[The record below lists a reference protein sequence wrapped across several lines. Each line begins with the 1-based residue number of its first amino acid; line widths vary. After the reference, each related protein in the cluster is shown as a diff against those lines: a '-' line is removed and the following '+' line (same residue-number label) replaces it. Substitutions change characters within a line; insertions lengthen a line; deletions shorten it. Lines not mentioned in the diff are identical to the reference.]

1 LKPKKKRD
9 YPLAKVYGLMETGPT
24 VMISTRYRDQV
35 DIMTQSWHT
44 MLEFEPPLI
53 GCVVSN
59 RNFSFSLLK
68 ASKEC
73 VINIP
78 TVEIADAVVGCGN
91 TSGSDVDK
99 FKEFGLTA
107 VPGKLVGAPLIGEC
121 YANLECKVVDTRMV
135 TQYGFFVLEVVK
147 AWIDPKIKDA
157 RTIHHQGYGTFM
169 VAGERVHLSSK
180 MR

>member
-1 LKPKKKRD
+1 LKPTKKRD

-24 VMISTRYRDQV
+24 VMITTRHRDQV

-73 VINIP
+73 VVNIP
-78 TVEIADAVVGCGN
+78 AVDMADAVVGCGN
-91 TSGSDVDK
+91 TSGRDIDK
-99 FKEFGLTA
+99 FEKFGLNA
-107 VPGKLVGAPLIGEC
+107 VPGKLVDAPLIGEC
-121 YANLECKVVDTRMV
+121 YAHLECKVVDTRMV

-157 RTIHHQGYGTFM
+157 RTLHHQGYGTFM
-169 VAGERVHLSSK
+169 VAGERVHLPSK

>member
-1 LKPKKKRD
+1 
-9 YPLAKVYGLMETGPT
+9 METGPT
-24 VMISTRYRDQV
+24 VMITTRHRDQV

-44 MLEFEPPLI
+44 MMEFEPPLI

-78 TVEIADAVVGCGN
+78 TAEIADAVVGCGN
-91 TSGSDVDK
+91 TSGRDIDK
-99 FKEFGLTA
+99 FEKFGLTTMPSA
-107 VPGKLVGAPLIGEC
+107 MIAAPLIAEC
-121 YANLECKVVDTRMV
+121 YANLECRVADTKMV
-135 TQYGFFVLEVVK
+135 TQYGFFVLEVVQ
-147 AWIDPKIKDA
+147 AWIDPKVKDA
-157 RTIHHQGYGTFM
+157 RTLHHQGHGNFM
-169 VAGERVHLSSK
+169 IAGERLRLPSK